1 MINRTAIFKSA
12 VFPRH
17 LKSHNIK
24 SKVFT
29 SYFNQQIHVY
39 SARNVRLNDQLLGEK
54 IKSDP

>member
-29 SYFNQQIHVY
+29 SYFNQQIY

-54 IKSDP
+54 I